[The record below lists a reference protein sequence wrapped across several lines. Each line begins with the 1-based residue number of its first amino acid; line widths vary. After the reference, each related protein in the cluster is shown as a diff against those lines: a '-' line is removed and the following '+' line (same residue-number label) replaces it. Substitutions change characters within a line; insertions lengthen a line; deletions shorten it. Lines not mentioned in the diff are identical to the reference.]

1 MEPMTDGIVK
11 NSKTPHLSLRAK
23 RSNLLSSQ
31 ISVRLPRR
39 FAPRNDGLGL
49 FPRPSIMFGMKSS
62 CWILV
67 SAILI
72 ALFFPTGL
80 LAEPKALTIIH
91 TNDLHSHCLGFSPNI
106 DYSPLE
112 TGNDRTVGGF
122 ARIATVIKQEKGKR
136 NHPVLV
142 LDAGDFLMGTL
153 FHMLSREESFELR
166 LMGKMGYD
174 VTTLGNHEF
183 DLKPDG
189 LARIITSAVEKGKPP
204 QIVFSNAIF
213 SQGRTEDDSLEGVF
227 LKGLVKPYIVLERG
241 GLRIGIFG
249 LLGKRAAQVA
259 PFAAPL
265 TFKDPVIAARDMV
278 AILREKEKVDLV
290 VCLSHC
296 GLREGKEAS
305 EDEKLVAAVPGID
318 VVIGGHTHTTL
329 SQPIAKDGS
338 IIVQAGSYGR
348 YVGVLDLS
356 IGQGPAV
363 VTGYRLVP
371 VDDAIQGDGEIQAL
385 IDSFVTLVDEKVL
398 KPNNLRFYQV
408 IAKTTFDLDI
418 GERETNLG
426 NLIADSIRWAVNRT
440 DQGQKD
446 PSEKVALAVESLG
459 LIRDPLLKG
468 RTGNLAV
475 CDAFNAIPL
484 GVGSDD
490 TMGYPLLS
498 FYLYGSEIKKCLEI
512 LTSVYPLKGS
522 DYYLHVSGLRFTYN
536 PRRMIFDR
544 VTDMMIGSEEEGY
557 APLDYSPANKR
568 LYRCAANIYN
578 ATFLKIVGR
587 FTWNILD
594 IVPKDRDGLPIQDL
608 KAARVDADRDQPG
621 IQELKEWVGF
631 MEYLRSFSGEAP
643 GLIASIP
650 PKYSGPLGRVVVEP
664 SWNPVK
670 LLRRGNSL
678 TYLALAGIVALALAV
693 ALVTYLVT
701 KRKSRAF

>member
-1 MEPMTDGIVK
+1 MLGT
-11 NSKTPHLSLRAK
+11 SRCT
-23 RSNLLSSQ
+23 
-31 ISVRLPRR
+31 RLPRR
-39 FAPRNDGLGL
+39 FAPRNDRAEL
-49 FPRPSIMFGMKSS
+49 FARLSAMVKVKSF
-62 CWILV
+62 CRTV
-67 SAILI
+67 ACAILI
-72 ALFFPTGL
+72 FLSFPSHL
-80 LAEPKALTIIH
+80 SAEQQALTIIH
-91 TNDLHSHCLGFSPNI
+91 TNDLHSHFLGFSPNI
-106 DYSPLE
+106 DYSPLK
-112 TGNDRTVGGF
+112 TGNDGTVGGF
-122 ARIATVIKQEKGKR
+122 ARVATVIKQEQGKR

-166 LMGKMGYD
+166 LMGQMGYD

-189 LARIITSAVEKGKPP
+189 LARIITSAVAKGKPP

-213 SQGRTEDDSLEGVF
+213 NKGRTEDDSLQEVF
-227 LKGLVKPYIVLERG
+227 SKGLVKPYTVLERG
-241 GLRIGIFG
+241 GMRIGIFG
-249 LLGKRAAQVA
+249 LLGKRAAEVA

-265 TFKDPVIAARDMV
+265 SFKDPVLAAKDMV

-318 VVIGGHTHTTL
+318 VVVGGHTHTIL
-329 SQPIAKDGS
+329 SQPIVKGGS

-348 YVGVLDLS
+348 HVGVLDLS
-356 IGQGPAV
+356 IGQGRPV
-363 VTGYRLVP
+363 VTGYTLVP
-371 VDDAIQGDGEIQAL
+371 VDDTIQGDREIQSL
-385 IDSFVTLVDEKVL
+385 IDSFVTILDEKVL
-398 KPNNLRFYQV
+398 KPNNLRFDQV
-408 IAKTTFDLDI
+408 IAHTTFDLDI

-446 PSEKVALAVESLG
+446 PPERVLLAVESLG

-468 RTGNLAV
+468 RTGNVAV

-484 GVGSDD
+484 GIGSDN
-490 TMGYPLLS
+490 TMGYPIIS
-498 FYLYGSEIKKCLEI
+498 FYVYGSEIKKCLEV
-512 LTSVYPLKGS
+512 LTSIYPLKGS

-536 PRRMIFDR
+536 PHRMIFDR
-544 VTDMMIGSEEEGY
+544 VTDIMIGSEEEGY
-557 APLDYSPANKR
+557 APLDYSAANKR

-594 IVPKDRDGLPIQDL
+594 IVPKDRNGVPIKDL
-608 KAARVDADRDQPG
+608 TAARIDADRDQPG
-621 IQELKEWVGF
+621 IQELKEWLGF

-643 GLIASIP
+643 APVASVP
-650 PKYSGPLGRVVVEP
+650 PKYNGPLGRVVVEK

-670 LLRRGNSL
+670 LLRNGNYL
-678 TYLALAGIVALALAV
+678 TYLAFAAMVVIALAAATV
-693 ALVTYLVT
+693 CFLVTRRM
-701 KRKSRAF
+701 KRS